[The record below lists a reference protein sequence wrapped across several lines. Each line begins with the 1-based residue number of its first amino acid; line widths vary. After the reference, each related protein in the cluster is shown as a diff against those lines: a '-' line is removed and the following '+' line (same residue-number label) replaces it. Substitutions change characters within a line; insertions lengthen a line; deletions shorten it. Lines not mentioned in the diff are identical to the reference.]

1 MKINEHS
8 NKSYPS
14 MVAHPQIIEY
24 TTIMLHIIHSFEN
37 DTSLLL
43 NLLRVLLLKWL
54 ICANDYLTF
63 YNNMER
69 KENLGDI

>member
-24 TTIMLHIIHSFEN
+24 STIMLQIIHSFEN

-43 NLLRVLLLKWL
+43 NLLRVLLLK
-54 ICANDYLTF
+54 
-63 YNNMER
+63 
-69 KENLGDI
+69 